1 MFTPNKIK
9 DQFKNWNVLVVDD
22 EPDSLEV
29 ASRWLKLAGAN
40 VITAS
45 NGQKGLEAA
54 IEYVPK
60 FVLADLTMP
69 VMDGWELL
77 YELKHNPSTDHIPVI
92 ALTAHALSG
101 IKTQTLQ
108 AGFVDHIAKPLNPH
122 KFVEQVVGIISQ
134 VPELAELLPISEYPG
149 GF

>member
-1 MFTPNKIK
+1 MTPKKIK

-40 VITAS
+40 VITAN
-45 NGQKGLEAA
+45 NGQRGYEAA
-54 IEYVPK
+54 VEYVPK
-60 FVLADLTMP
+60 FILADLTMP
-69 VMDGWELL
+69 VMDGWEML
-77 YELKHNPSTDHIPVI
+77 YEIKHNSDTEHIPVI

-101 IKTQTLQ
+101 IKAQTLQ
-108 AGFVDHIAKPLNPH
+108 AGFVDHISKPLNPH

-134 VPELAELLPISEYPG
+134 IPELADLLPISEYPG